1 MNAENWKKIKSVF
14 AEAVELPMAERDDFL
29 NKNCDAEIRAEVE
42 KMLAMDADDSLETSP
57 IEQFNLIGK
66 KIGKYKI
73 ISEIGRGGMGNV
85 YLATRE
91 DLGQKVA
98 IKIIKRGL
106 DSADILRR
114 FKHESEILATLEDP
128 NIARLID
135 SGTTPDGLPFYA
147 MEFVEGQQIDEFCQ
161 DKTLE
166 EKLNLFRQI
175 CKAVAYAHTR
185 LIVHRDLKPS
195 NILVTEDGTAKLLD
209 FGIAKILSKDN
220 FGKKG
225 TATSLGMMTPNYAS
239 PEQIRGEQV
248 TTATDIYSLGI
259 ILYELLTGVLP
270 YDLQDKTL
278 DKVLEIVSK
287 IEITRPSDIETVR
300 QGEKISPSQSP
311 KVSLSELKGDLDNIV
326 LKSLQKEPERRYQSV
341 KDFSEDIHRF
351 LVGLP
356 ISARPDT
363 FRYRAAKFIQRNRI
377 AVAAASLVFLTLIG
391 GIIGIYYQYSVANRQ
406 RVLAEKRFADV
417 RELANKVVFRY
428 HDEIAKFP
436 GAVALR
442 EELVQDA
449 VKYLDNLN
457 AEEIDDN
464 SLKIELAKAYEKI
477 GDVQGRPYA
486 ANLGKTEDAFASYQK
501 AVDILKNAS
510 GKSPKN
516 FDLKRE
522 LVRSYIRLIALK
534 ARLGKTDYQKEIEDV
549 VNFQLEVNEA
559 DKSNPNQ
566 NANELAEVYILH
578 GDYTWKPTP
587 EKIAIYKK
595 AFDLLLNISEK
606 TLEIQHQFSRVNQ
619 RLGTNYVWLGDDFI
633 KNGDKEKAFE
643 NYRNALP
650 YNEKM
655 FESIKAEIIIG
666 GSTQNLQ
673 RLLAGANQNLGENHF
688 KLGEKEKGLELL
700 QKNLDICLELAKA
713 DEKNTE
719 AQLDIANAYISF
731 ADAYQQFSDSEKA
744 IAANRKSLEIFE
756 KLYSADNKNIEISQP
771 MIKRMAALAD
781 LLEKTNR
788 TNEAKPYRQ
797 KCVEMCKNPFNNT
810 ACQEIGVVKP

>member
-1 MNAENWKKIKSVF
+1 MNPENWKKIKEVF

-29 NKNCDAEIRAEVE
+29 NKNCNSEIRAEVE
-42 KMLAMDADDSLETSP
+42 KMLAMDADNSLENSP
-57 IEQFNLIGK
+57 LQQFNLVGK
-66 KIGKYKI
+66 NIGKYKI

-114 FKHESEILATLEDP
+114 FKHESEILATLEHP

-147 MEFVEGQQIDEFCQ
+147 MEFVEGQPIDEFCS
-161 DKTLE
+161 DKSLE
-166 EKLNLFRQI
+166 EKLDLFRQV
-175 CKAVAYAHTR
+175 CKAVAYAHAR
-185 LIVHRDLKPS
+185 LVVHRDLKPS
-195 NILVTEDGTAKLLD
+195 NIIVDADGNAKLLD
-209 FGIAKILSKDN
+209 FGVAKILSEDN

-287 IEITRPSDIETVR
+287 TEITRPSDA
-300 QGEKISPSQSP
+300 EKTGLRGNISSSHTH
-311 KVSLSELKGDLDNIV
+311 KVSLSEIRGDLDNIV

-341 KDFSEDIHRF
+341 KDFSEDIRRY

-363 FRYRAAKFIQRNRI
+363 FRYRAAKFIQRNTI
-377 AVAAASLVFLTLIG
+377 AVGAASLVFLSLIG
-391 GIIGIYYQYSVANRQ
+391 GIIGIYYQYRNANRQ
-406 RVLAEKRFADV
+406 RALAEKRFADV

-449 VKYLDNLN
+449 VKYLDNL
-457 AEEIDDN
+457 AADEIDDN
-464 SLKIELAKAYEKI
+464 SLKLELARAYQKI
-477 GDVQGRPYA
+477 GDVQGRPYT
-486 ANLGKTEDAFASYQK
+486 ANLGKSEEAVSSYQK
-501 AVDILKNAS
+501 SIDILENAVA
-510 GKSPKN
+510 KSPKEIE
-516 FDLKRE
+516 LQRE
-522 LVRSYIRLIALK
+522 LVKTYLRIISLKKRLVAGDAQHVDRVLSLQLQINETDDSKPLENALQLADVYITQA
-534 ARLGKTDYQKEIEDV
+534 DYHYG
-549 VNFQLEVNEA
+549 
-559 DKSNPNQ
+559 
-566 NANELAEVYILH
+566 NELDKRIE
-578 GDYTWKPTP
+578 T
-587 EKIAIYKK
+587 YKK
-595 AFDLLLNISEK
+595 AANLLENIPNK
-606 TLEIQHQFSRVNQ
+606 TLEIQHMFTKANQ
-619 RLGTNYVWLGDDFI
+619 RIGTNYVWRGDELS
-633 KNGDKEKAFE
+633 KNGDTAGSLE
-643 NYRNALP
+643 NYRLGLP
-650 YNEKM
+650 YNEKF
-655 FESIKAEIIIG
+655 FESTKLEIAIG
-666 GSTQNLQ
+666 GVTQNLQ
-673 RLLAGANQNLGENHF
+673 RILAGCYQNLGENYL

-700 QKNLDICLELAKA
+700 RKNLEITLELAKA

-719 AQLDIANAYISF
+719 AKLDVANSYLSFANAYE
-731 ADAYQQFSDSEKA
+731 QFGEIEKA
-744 IAANRKSLEIFE
+744 VTADEKAVEILQKLIPADTRNLEVSNALVVGLNKAAK
-756 KLYSADNKNIEISQP
+756 
-771 MIKRMAALAD
+771 
-781 LLEKTNR
+781 LLEKANQKG
-788 TNEAKPYRQ
+788 EAKIYRE
-797 KCVEMCKNPFNNT
+797 KLAEFCNSGITTSECST
-810 ACQEIGVVKP
+810 IGLR